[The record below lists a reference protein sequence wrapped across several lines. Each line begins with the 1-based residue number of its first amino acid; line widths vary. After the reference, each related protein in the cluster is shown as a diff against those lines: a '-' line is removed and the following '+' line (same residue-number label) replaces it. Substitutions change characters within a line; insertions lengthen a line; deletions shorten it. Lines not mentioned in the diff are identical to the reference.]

1 LKTFDRAL
9 GFSLALHV
17 AVVALWQ
24 WSDARPTE
32 PPSEAS
38 VHDASHPVV
47 VSLTLPEP
55 SPLAAQTTVRP
66 AAAVAP
72 TRRAAP
78 AAETLVT
85 SNVVT
90 TSAATAPVSAVVP
103 ATVPAVVATAA
114 PAPEPGIL
122 SVPDPI
128 PLLFVKGAVVLRA
141 GSGGDKAG
149 VNANTAVELPS
160 SEADYF
166 HNPKPN
172 YPAMSRRLGEQG
184 RVLVRVFIDASGQ
197 PQQAEVK
204 QSSGFERLDQTAL
217 NTVLKW
223 RYLPGKRNGTPEA
236 MWLQVPLEFRLE

>member
-24 WSDARPTE
+24 WAGVREVE

-47 VSLTLPEP
+47 VSLTPPEP
-55 SPLAAQTTVRP
+55 SPSAAQTPVRP
-66 AAAVAP
+66 AAAVVP
-72 TRRAAP
+72 RRAAP
-78 AAETLVT
+78 ATETLTAGSVATT
-85 SNVVT
+85 SVVT
-90 TSAATAPVSAVVP
+90 TSAATAPAPVSAVVP
-103 ATVPAVVATAA
+103 ASVAAVVAI
-114 PAPEPGIL
+114 PATPALTP
-122 SVPDPI
+122 
-128 PLLFVKGAVVLRA
+128 A
-141 GSGGDKAG
+141 
-149 VNANTAVELPS
+149 AVELPS
-160 SEADYF
+160 TEADYW
-166 HNPKPN
+166 HNPKPA
-172 YPAMSRRLGEQG
+172 YPSLSRRLGEQG
-184 RVLVRVFIDASGQ
+184 KVLVRVFIDASGQ

>member
-1 LKTFDRAL
+1 MKTFDRAL

-24 WSDARPTE
+24 WAGVRKVE
-32 PPSEAS
+32 PPAEAS
-38 VHDASHPVV
+38 VRHASRPVV
-47 VSLTLPEP
+47 VSLILPEP
-55 SPLAAQTTVRP
+55 SPSAAQTPVQP

-78 AAETLVT
+78 AAETLAAGSVAAT
-85 SNVVT
+85 SVVS
-90 TSAATAPVSAVVP
+90 TSAATAPAPVSAVVP
-103 ATVPAVVATAA
+103 ASVAAVVAI
-114 PAPEPGIL
+114 PATPALTP
-122 SVPDPI
+122 
-128 PLLFVKGAVVLRA
+128 A
-141 GSGGDKAG
+141 
-149 VNANTAVELPS
+149 AVELPS
-160 SEADYF
+160 TEADYW
-166 HNPKPN
+166 HNPKPA
-172 YPAMSRRLGEQG
+172 YPSLSRRLGEQG
-184 RVLVRVFIDASGQ
+184 KVLVRVFIDASGQ

>member
-1 LKTFDRAL
+1 MKTFDRAL

-24 WSDARPTE
+24 WAGVREVE

-47 VSLTLPEP
+47 VSLTPPEP
-55 SPLAAQTTVRP
+55 SPSAAQTPVRP
-66 AAAVAP
+66 AAAVVP
-72 TRRAAP
+72 RRAAP
-78 AAETLVT
+78 ATETLTAGSVATT
-85 SNVVT
+85 SVVT
-90 TSAATAPVSAVVP
+90 TSAATAPAPVSAVVP
-103 ATVPAVVATAA
+103 ASVAAVVAI
-114 PAPEPGIL
+114 PATPALTP
-122 SVPDPI
+122 
-128 PLLFVKGAVVLRA
+128 A
-141 GSGGDKAG
+141 
-149 VNANTAVELPS
+149 AVELPS
-160 SEADYF
+160 TEADYW
-166 HNPKPN
+166 HNPKPA
-172 YPAMSRRLGEQG
+172 YPSLSRRLGEQG
-184 RVLVRVFIDASGQ
+184 KVLVRVFIDASGQ

>member
-24 WSDARPTE
+24 WAGVHQVE
-32 PPSEAS
+32 PPAEAS
-38 VHDASHPVV
+38 VRHASRPVV

-55 SPLAAQTTVRP
+55 SPSAAQTPVQP
-66 AAAVAP
+66 ATAVAP

-78 AAETLVT
+78 AAETLAAGSVAAT
-85 SNVVT
+85 SVVS
-90 TSAATAPVSAVVP
+90 TSAATAPAPAPVSAVVP
-103 ATVPAVVATAA
+103 ASVAAVVAI
-114 PAPEPGIL
+114 PATPALTP
-122 SVPDPI
+122 
-128 PLLFVKGAVVLRA
+128 A
-141 GSGGDKAG
+141 
-149 VNANTAVELPS
+149 AVELPS
-160 SEADYF
+160 TEADYW
-166 HNPKPN
+166 HNPKPA
-172 YPAMSRRLGEQG
+172 YPSLSRRLGEQG
-184 RVLVRVFIDASGQ
+184 KVLVRVFIDASGQ

>member
-1 LKTFDRAL
+1 MKTFDRAL

-24 WSDARPTE
+24 WAGVREVE

-47 VSLTLPEP
+47 VSLTPREP
-55 SPLAAQTTVRP
+55 SPSAAQTPVRP
-66 AAAVAP
+66 AADVVP
-72 TRRAAP
+72 RRAAP
-78 AAETLVT
+78 AAETLAAGSVAAT
-85 SNVVT
+85 SVVS
-90 TSAATAPVSAVVP
+90 TSAATAPAPVSAVVP
-103 ATVPAVVATAA
+103 ASVAAVVAI
-114 PAPEPGIL
+114 PATPALTP
-122 SVPDPI
+122 
-128 PLLFVKGAVVLRA
+128 A
-141 GSGGDKAG
+141 
-149 VNANTAVELPS
+149 AVELPS
-160 SEADYF
+160 TEADYW
-166 HNPKPN
+166 HNPKPA
-172 YPAMSRRLGEQG
+172 YPSLSRRLGEQG
-184 RVLVRVFIDASGQ
+184 KVLVRVFIDASGQ

>member
-24 WSDARPTE
+24 WAGVRQVE
-32 PPSEAS
+32 PPAEAS
-38 VHDASHPVV
+38 VRHASRPVV
-47 VSLTLPEP
+47 VSLTPPEP
-55 SPLAAQTTVRP
+55 SPSAAQTPVRP

-78 AAETLVT
+78 AAETLAKGSVAAT
-85 SNVVT
+85 SVVS
-90 TSAATAPVSAVVP
+90 TSAATAPAPVSAVVP
-103 ATVPAVVATAA
+103 ASVAAVVAI
-114 PAPEPGIL
+114 PATPALTP
-122 SVPDPI
+122 
-128 PLLFVKGAVVLRA
+128 A
-141 GSGGDKAG
+141 
-149 VNANTAVELPS
+149 AVELPS
-160 SEADYF
+160 TEADYW
-166 HNPKPN
+166 HNPKPA
-172 YPAMSRRLGEQG
+172 YPSLSRRLGEQG
-184 RVLVRVFIDASGQ
+184 KVLVRVFIDASGQ

>member
-24 WSDARPTE
+24 WAGVRQVE
-32 PPSEAS
+32 PPAEAS
-38 VHDASHPVV
+38 VRHASRPVV

-55 SPLAAQTTVRP
+55 SPSAAQTPVQP
-66 AAAVAP
+66 ATAVAP

-78 AAETLVT
+78 AAETLAKGSVAAT
-85 SNVVT
+85 SVVS
-90 TSAATAPVSAVVP
+90 TSAATAPAPVSAVVP
-103 ATVPAVVATAA
+103 ASVAAVVAI
-114 PAPEPGIL
+114 PATPALTP
-122 SVPDPI
+122 
-128 PLLFVKGAVVLRA
+128 A
-141 GSGGDKAG
+141 
-149 VNANTAVELPS
+149 AVELPS
-160 SEADYF
+160 TEADYW
-166 HNPKPN
+166 HNPKPA
-172 YPAMSRRLGEQG
+172 YPSLSRRLGEQG
-184 RVLVRVFIDASGQ
+184 KVLVRVFIDASGQ

>member
-1 LKTFDRAL
+1 MKTFDRAL

-24 WSDARPTE
+24 WAGVREVE

-38 VHDASHPVV
+38 VHDASRPVV
-47 VSLTLPEP
+47 VSLALPEP
-55 SPLAAQTTVRP
+55 SPSAAQTPVQP
-66 AAAVAP
+66 ATAVAP

-78 AAETLVT
+78 AAETLAAGSVAAT
-85 SNVVT
+85 SVVS
-90 TSAATAPVSAVVP
+90 TSAATAPAPVSAVVQ
-103 ATVPAVVATAA
+103 ASVAAVVAI
-114 PAPEPGIL
+114 PATPALTP
-122 SVPDPI
+122 
-128 PLLFVKGAVVLRA
+128 A
-141 GSGGDKAG
+141 
-149 VNANTAVELPS
+149 AVELPS
-160 SEADYF
+160 TEADYW
-166 HNPKPN
+166 HNPKPA
-172 YPAMSRRLGEQG
+172 YPSLSRRLGEQG
-184 RVLVRVFIDASGQ
+184 KVLVRVFIDASGQ

>member
-1 LKTFDRAL
+1 MKTFDCAL

-24 WSDARPTE
+24 WAGVRQVE
-32 PPSEAS
+32 PPAEAS
-38 VHDASHPVV
+38 VRHASRPVV

-55 SPLAAQTTVRP
+55 SPSAAQTPVQP

-78 AAETLVT
+78 AAETLAAGSVAAT
-85 SNVVT
+85 SVVS
-90 TSAATAPVSAVVP
+90 TSAATAPAPVSAVVP
-103 ATVPAVVATAA
+103 ASVAAVVAI
-114 PAPEPGIL
+114 PATPALTP
-122 SVPDPI
+122 
-128 PLLFVKGAVVLRA
+128 A
-141 GSGGDKAG
+141 
-149 VNANTAVELPS
+149 AVELPS
-160 SEADYF
+160 TEADYW
-166 HNPKPN
+166 HNPKPA
-172 YPAMSRRLGEQG
+172 YPSLSRRLGEQG
-184 RVLVRVFIDASGQ
+184 KVLVRVFIDASGQ

>member
-24 WSDARPTE
+24 WAGVRQVE
-32 PPSEAS
+32 PPAEAS
-38 VHDASHPVV
+38 VRHASRPVV

-55 SPLAAQTTVRP
+55 SPSAAQTPVRP
-66 AAAVAP
+66 AAAVLP
-72 TRRAAP
+72 RRAAP
-78 AAETLVT
+78 AAETLAAGSVAAT
-85 SNVVT
+85 SVVS
-90 TSAATAPVSAVVP
+90 TSAAMAPVSAVVP
-103 ATVPAVVATAA
+103 ASVAAVAAIPATTATPAQAPSLPAGTAA
-114 PAPEPGIL
+114 LA
-122 SVPDPI
+122 SV
-128 PLLFVKGAVVLRA
+128 
-141 GSGGDKAG
+141 SGNKAG
-149 VNANTAVELPS
+149 GNAPVALELPS
-160 SEADYF
+160 TEADYW
-166 HNPKPN
+166 HNPKPA
-172 YPAMSRRLGEQG
+172 YPSLSRRLGEQG
-184 RVLVRVFIDASGQ
+184 KVLVRVFIDASGQ

>member
-1 LKTFDRAL
+1 MKTFDRAL

-24 WSDARPTE
+24 WVGVREVE
-32 PPSEAS
+32 PPAEAS
-38 VHDASHPVV
+38 VRHASRPVV

-55 SPLAAQTTVRP
+55 SPSAAQTPVQP
-66 AAAVAP
+66 ATAVAP

-78 AAETLVT
+78 AAETLAAGSVAAT
-85 SNVVT
+85 SVVS
-90 TSAATAPVSAVVP
+90 TSAATAPAPVSAVVP
-103 ATVPAVVATAA
+103 ASVAAVVAI
-114 PAPEPGIL
+114 PATPALTP
-122 SVPDPI
+122 
-128 PLLFVKGAVVLRA
+128 A
-141 GSGGDKAG
+141 
-149 VNANTAVELPS
+149 AVELPS
-160 SEADYF
+160 TEADYW
-166 HNPKPN
+166 HNPKPA
-172 YPAMSRRLGEQG
+172 YPSLSRRLGEQG
-184 RVLVRVFIDASGQ
+184 KVLVRVFIDASGQ

>member
-1 LKTFDRAL
+1 MKTFDRAL

-24 WSDARPTE
+24 WAGVRQVE
-32 PPSEAS
+32 PPAEAS
-38 VHDASHPVV
+38 VRHASLPVV

-55 SPLAAQTTVRP
+55 MPWAAQTPVRR

-78 AAETLVT
+78 ATKALAAGSVATASVVT
-85 SNVVT
+85 S
-90 TSAATAPVSAVVP
+90 SAATAPVSAVVP
-103 ATVPAVVATAA
+103 ATVAAVA
-114 PAPEPGIL
+114 
-122 SVPDPI
+122 PI
-128 PLLFVKGAVVLRA
+128 PATPALTPA
-141 GSGGDKAG
+141 
-149 VNANTAVELPS
+149 AVELPS
-160 SEADYF
+160 TEADYW
-166 HNPKPN
+166 HNPKPA
-172 YPAMSRRLGEQG
+172 YPSLSRRLGEQG
-184 RVLVRVFIDASGQ
+184 KVLVRVFIDASGQ

>member
-1 LKTFDRAL
+1 MKTFDRAL

-24 WSDARPTE
+24 WAGVRQVE
-32 PPSEAS
+32 PPAEAS
-38 VHDASHPVV
+38 VHDASRPVV

-55 SPLAAQTTVRP
+55 SPSAAQTPVQP
-66 AAAVAP
+66 ATAVAP

-78 AAETLVT
+78 AAETLAAGSVAAT
-85 SNVVT
+85 SVVS
-90 TSAATAPVSAVVP
+90 TSAATAPAPVSAVVP
-103 ATVPAVVATAA
+103 ASVAAVVAI
-114 PAPEPGIL
+114 PATPALTP
-122 SVPDPI
+122 
-128 PLLFVKGAVVLRA
+128 A
-141 GSGGDKAG
+141 
-149 VNANTAVELPS
+149 AVELPS
-160 SEADYF
+160 TEADYW
-166 HNPKPN
+166 HNPKPA
-172 YPAMSRRLGEQG
+172 YPSLSRRLGEQG
-184 RVLVRVFIDASGQ
+184 KVLVRVFIDASGQ

>member
-1 LKTFDRAL
+1 MKTFDRAL

-24 WSDARPTE
+24 WAGVRQVE
-32 PPSEAS
+32 PPAEAS
-38 VHDASHPVV
+38 VRHASRPVV

-55 SPLAAQTTVRP
+55 SPSAAQTPVQP
-66 AAAVAP
+66 ATAVAP

-78 AAETLVT
+78 AAETLAAGSVAAT
-85 SNVVT
+85 SVVS
-90 TSAATAPVSAVVP
+90 TSAATAPAPVSAVVP
-103 ATVPAVVATAA
+103 ASVAAVVAI
-114 PAPEPGIL
+114 PATPALTP
-122 SVPDPI
+122 
-128 PLLFVKGAVVLRA
+128 A
-141 GSGGDKAG
+141 
-149 VNANTAVELPS
+149 AVELPS
-160 SEADYF
+160 TEADYW
-166 HNPKPN
+166 HNPKPA
-172 YPAMSRRLGEQG
+172 YPSLSRRLGEQG
-184 RVLVRVFIDASGQ
+184 KVLVRVFIDASGQ

>member
-1 LKTFDRAL
+1 MKTFDRAL

-24 WSDARPTE
+24 WAGVHQVE
-32 PPSEAS
+32 PPAEAS
-38 VHDASHPVV
+38 VRHASRPVV

-55 SPLAAQTTVRP
+55 SPSAAQTPVQP
-66 AAAVAP
+66 ATAVAP

-78 AAETLVT
+78 AAETLAAGSVAAT
-85 SNVVT
+85 SVVS
-90 TSAATAPVSAVVP
+90 TSAATAPAPVSAVVP
-103 ATVPAVVATAA
+103 ASVAAVVAI
-114 PAPEPGIL
+114 PATPALTP
-122 SVPDPI
+122 
-128 PLLFVKGAVVLRA
+128 A
-141 GSGGDKAG
+141 
-149 VNANTAVELPS
+149 AVELPS
-160 SEADYF
+160 TEADYW
-166 HNPKPN
+166 HNPKPA
-172 YPAMSRRLGEQG
+172 YPSLSRRLGEQG
-184 RVLVRVFIDASGQ
+184 KVLVRVFIDASGQ

>member
-1 LKTFDRAL
+1 MKTFDRAL

-24 WSDARPTE
+24 WVGVRQVE
-32 PPSEAS
+32 PPAEAS
-38 VHDASHPVV
+38 VRHASRPVV

-55 SPLAAQTTVRP
+55 SPSAAQTPVQP
-66 AAAVAP
+66 ATAVAP

-78 AAETLVT
+78 AAETLAAGSVAAT
-85 SNVVT
+85 SVVS
-90 TSAATAPVSAVVP
+90 TSAATAPAPVSAVVP
-103 ATVPAVVATAA
+103 ASVAAVVAI
-114 PAPEPGIL
+114 PATPALTP
-122 SVPDPI
+122 
-128 PLLFVKGAVVLRA
+128 A
-141 GSGGDKAG
+141 
-149 VNANTAVELPS
+149 AVELPS
-160 SEADYF
+160 TEADYW
-166 HNPKPN
+166 HNPKPA
-172 YPAMSRRLGEQG
+172 YPSLSRRLGEQG
-184 RVLVRVFIDASGQ
+184 KVLVRVFIDASGQ

>member
-24 WSDARPTE
+24 WAGVRQVE
-32 PPSEAS
+32 PPAEAS
-38 VHDASHPVV
+38 VRHASRPVV
-47 VSLTLPEP
+47 VSLILPEP
-55 SPLAAQTTVRP
+55 SPSAAQTPVQP

-78 AAETLVT
+78 AAETLAAGSVAAT
-85 SNVVT
+85 SVVS
-90 TSAATAPVSAVVP
+90 TSAATAPAPVSAVVP
-103 ATVPAVVATAA
+103 ASVAAVVAI
-114 PAPEPGIL
+114 PATPALTP
-122 SVPDPI
+122 
-128 PLLFVKGAVVLRA
+128 A
-141 GSGGDKAG
+141 
-149 VNANTAVELPS
+149 AVELPS
-160 SEADYF
+160 TEADYW
-166 HNPKPN
+166 HNPKPA
-172 YPAMSRRLGEQG
+172 YPSLSRRLGEQG
-184 RVLVRVFIDASGQ
+184 KVLVRVFIDASGQ

>member
-1 LKTFDRAL
+1 MKTFDRAL

-24 WSDARPTE
+24 WAGVRQVE
-32 PPSEAS
+32 PPAEAS
-38 VHDASHPVV
+38 VRHASRPVV
-47 VSLTLPEP
+47 VSLILPEP
-55 SPLAAQTTVRP
+55 SPSAAQTPVQP

-78 AAETLVT
+78 AAETLAAGSVAAT
-85 SNVVT
+85 SVVS
-90 TSAATAPVSAVVP
+90 TSAATAPAPVSAVVP
-103 ATVPAVVATAA
+103 ASVAAVVAI
-114 PAPEPGIL
+114 PATPALTP
-122 SVPDPI
+122 
-128 PLLFVKGAVVLRA
+128 A
-141 GSGGDKAG
+141 
-149 VNANTAVELPS
+149 AVELPS
-160 SEADYF
+160 TEADYW
-166 HNPKPN
+166 HNPKPA
-172 YPAMSRRLGEQG
+172 YPSLSRRLGEQG
-184 RVLVRVFIDASGQ
+184 KVLVRVFIDASGQ

>member
-24 WSDARPTE
+24 WAGVRQVE
-32 PPSEAS
+32 PPAEAS
-38 VHDASHPVV
+38 VRHASRPVV

-55 SPLAAQTTVRP
+55 SPSAAQTPVQP
-66 AAAVAP
+66 ATAVAP

-78 AAETLVT
+78 AAETLAAGSVAAT
-85 SNVVT
+85 SVVS
-90 TSAATAPVSAVVP
+90 TSAATAPAPVSAVVP
-103 ATVPAVVATAA
+103 ASVAAVVAI
-114 PAPEPGIL
+114 PATPALTP
-122 SVPDPI
+122 
-128 PLLFVKGAVVLRA
+128 A
-141 GSGGDKAG
+141 
-149 VNANTAVELPS
+149 AVELPS
-160 SEADYF
+160 TEADYW
-166 HNPKPN
+166 HNPKPA
-172 YPAMSRRLGEQG
+172 YPSLSRRLGEQG
-184 RVLVRVFIDASGQ
+184 KVLVRVFIDASGQ

>member
-1 LKTFDRAL
+1 MKTFDRAL

-24 WSDARPTE
+24 WAGVRQVE
-32 PPSEAS
+32 PPAEAS
-38 VHDASHPVV
+38 VRHASRPVV

-55 SPLAAQTTVRP
+55 SPSAAQTPVQP

-78 AAETLVT
+78 AAETLAAGSVAAT
-85 SNVVT
+85 SVVS
-90 TSAATAPVSAVVP
+90 TSAATAPAPVSAVVP
-103 ATVPAVVATAA
+103 ASVAAVVAI
-114 PAPEPGIL
+114 PATPALTP
-122 SVPDPI
+122 
-128 PLLFVKGAVVLRA
+128 A
-141 GSGGDKAG
+141 
-149 VNANTAVELPS
+149 AVELPS
-160 SEADYF
+160 TEADYW
-166 HNPKPN
+166 HNPKPA
-172 YPAMSRRLGEQG
+172 YPSLSRRLGEQG
-184 RVLVRVFIDASGQ
+184 KVLVRVFIDASGQ

>member
-1 LKTFDRAL
+1 MKTFDRAL

-24 WSDARPTE
+24 WAGVRQVE
-32 PPSEAS
+32 PLSEAS

-47 VSLTLPEP
+47 VSLTPPESSP
-55 SPLAAQTTVRP
+55 SAAQTPVQP
-66 AAAVAP
+66 ATAVAP

-78 AAETLVT
+78 AAETLAKGSVAAT
-85 SNVVT
+85 SVVS
-90 TSAATAPVSAVVP
+90 TSAATAPAPVSAVVP
-103 ATVPAVVATAA
+103 ASVAAVVAI
-114 PAPEPGIL
+114 PATPALTP
-122 SVPDPI
+122 
-128 PLLFVKGAVVLRA
+128 A
-141 GSGGDKAG
+141 
-149 VNANTAVELPS
+149 AVELPS
-160 SEADYF
+160 TEADYW
-166 HNPKPN
+166 HNPKPA
-172 YPAMSRRLGEQG
+172 YPSLSRRLGEQG
-184 RVLVRVFIDASGQ
+184 KVLVRVFIDASGQ